1 MTSQVQQVFIGSMPY
16 AVHDPH
22 PAIQHVS
29 CFERQDLWEEACKEV
44 TEDTMC
50 LDVVLAQAEIHY
62 NDEQS
67 CNSAQWVIMI
77 PWGIRNHSLLTYW
90 KNKQHSIWARAAR
103 VPARSFSTV
112 FSLFQMSAAM
122 PEYMCWLCN
131 CSKGETQIEQI
142 MQLGMRLWTAP
153 ILVATS
159 WSAQYRY

>member
-29 CFERQDLWEEACKEV
+29 CFFKRQDLWEEACKEV
-44 TEDTMC
+44 TKDTMC

-103 VPARSFSTV
+103 VLEAFQRSFHYFRCQLQCQSTC
-112 FSLFQMSAAM
+112 AGCA
-122 PEYMCWLCN
+122 
-131 CSKGETQIEQI
+131 
-142 MQLGMRLWTAP
+142 TAP
-153 ILVATS
+153 KERHRLNKSCSLECVCEQLQS
-159 WSAQYRY
+159 W